1 MVHEANPQ
9 SDGAA
14 KTAKANTGIGG
25 RVGVPGSGRAG
36 IARRIGTLVS
46 ATLIPN
52 WRQAPRFASMWCYTV
67 IAGLCVGW
75 LAMGAINGQPY
86 MIGPSGIKA
95 ILVLSIL
102 GAVLR
107 LVAQPGLAEDVRDF
121 VQGE

>member
-1 MVHEANPQ
+1 
-9 SDGAA
+9 
-14 KTAKANTGIGG
+14 
-25 RVGVPGSGRAG
+25 
-36 IARRIGTLVS
+36 
-46 ATLIPN
+46 
-52 WRQAPRFASMWCYTV
+52 MWCYTV

-75 LAMGAINGQPY
+75 LSMGAINGTPY

-95 ILVLSIL
+95 ILALSIL